1 MNLKRSSQRGL
12 SQILP
17 GKLNKQPS
25 NKAHELFGGFV
36 LLLMKENKEINVLDG
51 GRILIGKNGKSKN
64 EWCAEY
70 AWQKWLEPQKLI
82 KILLVLQ
89 RI

>member
-1 MNLKRSSQRGL
+1 
-12 SQILP
+12 
-17 GKLNKQPS
+17 
-25 NKAHELFGGFV
+25 
-36 LLLMKENKEINVLDG
+36 MKENKEINVLDG

-82 KILLVLQ
+82 KNLRVFNY
-89 RI
+89 R

>member
-1 MNLKRSSQRGL
+1 
-12 SQILP
+12 
-17 GKLNKQPS
+17 
-25 NKAHELFGGFV
+25 
-36 LLLMKENKEINVLDG
+36 MKENKEINVLDG

-64 EWCAEY
+64 GWCAEY
-70 AWQKWLEPQKLI
+70 AWQKWWEPQKLI